1 VAAVQLDEVPCW
13 CSGVGEVSEDV
24 TITLSS
30 AQVASVL
37 RDALGGEGLVAA
49 LAGLRSGEW
58 LDGVLLSLLDDD
70 SLSRSTVRAL
80 MVLSVFPAD
89 GAERKLTGVAKQL
102 GMSASTTHRYVHT
115 WVAVG
120 LLEQS
125 DSRRYRRVSAG

>member
-1 VAAVQLDEVPCW
+1 MGD
-13 CSGVGEVSEDV
+13 VSKSQDV
-24 TITLSS
+24 TIMLNS

-37 RDALGGEGLVAA
+37 REAFGGESLVAA
-49 LAGLRSGEW
+49 LAGVSSGEW
-58 LDGVLLSLLDDD
+58 LDGLLLSLLDDD
-70 SLSRSTVRAL
+70 SLSHSTVRAL
-80 MVLSVFPAD
+80 LVLSAFPTD

-120 LLEQS
+120 VLEQS

>member
-1 VAAVQLDEVPCW
+1 
-13 CSGVGEVSEDV
+13 VGDVSKSQDV
-24 TITLSS
+24 TIMLNS

-37 RDALGGEGLVAA
+37 REAFGGESLVAA
-49 LAGLRSGEW
+49 LAGVSSGEW
-58 LDGVLLSLLDDD
+58 LDGLLLSLLDDD
-70 SLSRSTVRAL
+70 SLSHSTVRAL
-80 MVLSVFPAD
+80 LVLSAFPTD

-120 LLEQS
+120 VLEQS

>member
-1 VAAVQLDEVPCW
+1 
-13 CSGVGEVSEDV
+13 VSKAQDV

-37 RDALGGEGLVAA
+37 RDAFGGESLVAP
-49 LAGLRSGEW
+49 LAGVSSGEW
-58 LDGVLLSLLDDD
+58 LDGVLFSLMDDD

-80 MVLSVFPAD
+80 LVLGVFPAD

-102 GMSASTTHRYVHT
+102 GMTASTTHRYVHT

-120 LLEQS
+120 LLEQN